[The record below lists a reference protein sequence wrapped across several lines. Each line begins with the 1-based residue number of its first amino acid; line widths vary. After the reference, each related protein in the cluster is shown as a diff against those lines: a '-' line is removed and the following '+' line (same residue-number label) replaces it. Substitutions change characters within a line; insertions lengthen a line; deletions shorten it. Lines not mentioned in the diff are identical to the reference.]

1 MDEKLG
7 KHLRAFREHAEKRA
21 LAAEAMLAELTH
33 ARESSND
40 DDEHDPEGVTLS
52 SEWSRLTGL
61 ADAARAEVHHA
72 DAAIERWQLGTY
84 GICVRCGRAIP
95 PARLDARPFA
105 EQCVP
110 CAEAL
115 AR

>member
-7 KHLRAFREHAEKRA
+7 TQLRALREQAEHRA
-21 LAAEAMLAELTH
+21 LTAEAMLAELTH

-61 ADAARAEVHHA
+61 ADAARAEVDHA
-72 DAAIERWQLGTY
+72 DAAIERWRSGTY
-84 GICVRCGRAIP
+84 GICSRCGRSIP
-95 PARLDARPFA
+95 PARLDVRPFA